1 MKKRILTLVSISVI
15 LLSGTAFIVKKSSGG
30 IVGRT
35 GSPGESGCDACHS
48 GGAGITTVS
57 ITANPAFV
65 ANKFIPGQ
73 TYTVSITVSNASF
86 SNFGFGC
93 EILTPSNTNAGN
105 MTTALSGVTF
115 ANSGARK
122 NAIHNAIKG
131 GTGTAVFQF
140 VWVAPTSGTA
150 TVYAAGNA
158 VNGTGGTGG
167 DRPGL
172 TNLVLTADLSSG
184 ITEAQSTSFSGI
196 TIFPNPIA
204 DQFKVNYNLLEDGEV
219 KAAIYDLQGK
229 FVSDLFS
236 ENQSAGFHSQY
247 VDLPENCAGGVY
259 FLKLSQPGKKELQRI
274 IIVQ

>member
-15 LLSGTAFIVKKSSGG
+15 LISGTAFIVKKSSGG

-35 GSPGESGCDACHS
+35 GSPGQTGCNGCH
-48 GGAGITTVS
+48 GGGGGTTAVT

-73 TYTVSITVSNASF
+73 TYTVSVTVSNASF

-105 MTTALSGVTF
+105 MTTALPGVFF

-122 NAIHNAIKG
+122 NAIHSGIK
-131 GTGTAVFQF
+131 TGSGSATFQF

-150 TVYAAGNA
+150 TIYAAGNA
-158 VNGTGGTGG
+158 VNATGGTAG
-167 DRPGL
+167 DTPGL
-172 TNLVLTADLSSG
+172 GSLALSPDLSSG

-196 TIFPNPIA
+196 SIFPNPIA

-229 FVSDLFS
+229 LVAELFT
-236 ENQSAGFHSQY
+236 ENQSTGFHSQQL
-247 VDLPENCAGGVY
+247 DLPENCNGGVY
-259 FLKLSQPGKKELQRI
+259 FLKLAQEGKKELQRI